1 MNLAASYKVDILER
15 ETLSY
20 EDESGKFYLEMFVA
34 NLCVDRIL
42 HFDTQK
48 LALALARIA
57 MWLFKN
63 PGAEEII
70 ISTNN
75 RGTER
80 EKLKAALDQVAD
92 HMHKFNWKLL
102 AVEVDAQWNINESYE
117 YIYSTAVSGQGSWVL
132 YSTDNSNAEKLEQLT
147 ILK

>member
-1 MNLAASYKVDILER
+1 
-15 ETLSY
+15 
-20 EDESGKFYLEMFVA
+20 
-34 NLCVDRIL
+34 
-42 HFDTQK
+42 
-48 LALALARIA
+48 